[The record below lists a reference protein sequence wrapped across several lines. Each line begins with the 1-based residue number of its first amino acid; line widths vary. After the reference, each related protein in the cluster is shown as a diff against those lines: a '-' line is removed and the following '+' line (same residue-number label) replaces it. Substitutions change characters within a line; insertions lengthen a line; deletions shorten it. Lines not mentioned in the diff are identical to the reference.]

1 MQKDKKPSTYKGCG
15 KHKNRTRIEENSF
28 AVWKF
33 RRFSGKLAVL
43 TRHLRPIRS
52 QSEFADCSVMGS
64 PSPLDRCWMLND
76 SPGALSLKPAVRAAV
91 EWYWS
96 DLQRAAAYVL
106 RDESLAAE
114 IMDDAIAHAVA
125 YLADHPPKDQ
135 DDVNAVL
142 SKFCRREVGRR
153 RKRQSRLVF
162 IDLSAAQLSS
172 SDTPFSS
179 TDAAVEAERI
189 LRDAPPEVRQ
199 AMMLRYGSS
208 ESWSEVAAVTGGRP
222 AAIRMRCK
230 RFLDRIRRRIGIVG
244 APQ

>member
-1 MQKDKKPSTYKGCG
+1 
-15 KHKNRTRIEENSF
+15 
-28 AVWKF
+28 
-33 RRFSGKLAVL
+33 
-43 TRHLRPIRS
+43 
-52 QSEFADCSVMGS
+52 MGS

-76 SPGALSLKPAVRAAV
+76 SPGTLPLTPAVRAAV

-96 DLQRAAAYVL
+96 DLQCAATSVL
-106 RDESLAAE
+106 KDESLAAE
-114 IMDDAIAHAVA
+114 IMEDAIARAVA

-142 SKFCRREVGRR
+142 SRFCRREVGRR
-153 RKRQSRLVF
+153 RKRHSRLVF

-172 SDTPFSS
+172 SDTPFSIA
-179 TDAAVEAERI
+179 DAVVDVERI

-208 ESWSEVAAVTGGRP
+208 ESWSEVAAVTGSGS

-230 RFLDRIRRRIGIVG
+230 RFMDRIRRKFGIEG